1 MISFELPKH
10 QSSIIK
16 VIGVGGGGSNAVNYM
31 YSMGV
36 EGVDF
41 IVCNTDQQALALS
54 PVPNKIQLG
63 PALTQGLGAGANPEI
78 GKQAS
83 EESIEEIE
91 KMLKV
96 NTKMA
101 FVTSGMG
108 GGTGTGG
115 APVVARLCREL
126 GILTVGIVST
136 PFTHE
141 GPRRMKQA
149 QEGIARLREH
159 VDTIL
164 IISNDKLRHQFGS
177 FKFTEA
183 FAKADDVLATATKC
197 ITEVITS
204 TGRANVDFAD
214 VSTVMRN
221 GGVAILGHAS
231 AAGENRA
238 LQAVEQALSS
248 PLLNDNDIRGA
259 KWVLLNVTSA
269 EGEHE
274 HTLDDMDAINAYV
287 QTMAGE
293 NCDVILG
300 MGHDDNL
307 GDKIAVTV
315 IATGFNHREVKPE
328 AVKKDDNRVVMQ
340 LGGEA
345 GTTAP
350 VRTQAKGDALAPT
363 LVEGPARPGYTPV
376 QIADEAPKER
386 YSLGLTEKTDDE
398 LNTPQQPARTSTSLP
413 QASTAT
419 GTQPSQQQ
427 TPQYTQQAFQQPSA
441 AKPVVPTTQ
450 GNAASNMGNAN
461 EALNLGIVYKDD
473 SPRDSAPGSTLLRG
487 YNKTRDEVEEDRR
500 FEEQKRA
507 LEERA
512 ERLRR
517 LSFNVKGS
525 EGSDELENVPAYM
538 RKNMPLGKDGQSG
551 TDTTGYSGYSVGVNP
566 EQNGGQA
573 HIQTLNTFLEGK
585 KPD

>member
-1 MISFELPKH
+1 MIHFELPKH

-31 YSMGV
+31 YNMGV

-238 LQAVEQALSS
+238 LMAVEQALSS

-300 MGHDDNL
+300 MGHDENL

-328 AVKKDDNRVVMQ
+328 ATKKEDNRVVMQ
-340 LGGEA
+340 LGAESA
-345 GTTAP
+345 AMAP
-350 VRTQAKGDALAPT
+350 ARPQANPDAMSPT
-363 LVEGPARPGYTPV
+363 LVEGPAKAGYAAV
-376 QIADEAPKER
+376 QISDEAPKER
-386 YSLGLTEKTDDE
+386 YSLELKEKSDDE
-398 LNTPQQPARTSTSLP
+398 TGGQQQQPARSTTVQPQQGYQQP
-413 QASTAT
+413 QAS
-419 GTQPSQQQ
+419 
-427 TPQYTQQAFQQPSA
+427 QQPSA
-441 AKPVVPTTQ
+441 SKPVFPMTSSTAQ
-450 GNAASNMGNAN
+450 GGTSSNMGNAN
-461 EALNLGIVYKDD
+461 DATNLGIIYKDD
-473 SPRDSAPGSTLLRG
+473 SPRDSASSQTLLRG
-487 YNKTRDEVEEDRR
+487 YNKSRDEVEEDRR

-551 TDTTGYSGYSVGVNP
+551 NDTGYSGYSVGVNP

>member
-1 MISFELPKH
+1 MIHFELPKH

-31 YSMGV
+31 YNMGV

-238 LQAVEQALSS
+238 LMAVEQALSS

-300 MGHDDNL
+300 MGHDENL

-328 AVKKDDNRVVMQ
+328 ATKKEDNRVVMQ
-340 LGGEA
+340 LGAESA
-345 GTTAP
+345 ATAP
-350 VRTQAKGDALAPT
+350 ARPQANTDAMSPT
-363 LVEGPARPGYTPV
+363 LVEGPAKAGYSAV
-376 QIADEAPKER
+376 QISDEAPKER
-386 YSLGLTEKTDDE
+386 YSLELKEKSDDE
-398 LNTPQQPARTSTSLP
+398 TGAQQQPARSTTLQPQQGYQPP
-413 QASTAT
+413 QAL
-419 GTQPSQQQ
+419 
-427 TPQYTQQAFQQPSA
+427 QQPSA
-441 AKPVVPTTQ
+441 ARPAFPPTTPTAQ
-450 GNAASNMGNAN
+450 GGASSNMGNAN
-461 EALNLGIVYKDD
+461 EATNLGIVYKDD
-473 SPRDSAPGSTLLRG
+473 SPRDSASSQTLLRG
-487 YNKTRDEVEEDRR
+487 YNKSRDEVEEDRR

-551 TDTTGYSGYSVGVNP
+551 NDTGYSGYSVGVNP
-566 EQNGGQA
+566 EQGGGPA